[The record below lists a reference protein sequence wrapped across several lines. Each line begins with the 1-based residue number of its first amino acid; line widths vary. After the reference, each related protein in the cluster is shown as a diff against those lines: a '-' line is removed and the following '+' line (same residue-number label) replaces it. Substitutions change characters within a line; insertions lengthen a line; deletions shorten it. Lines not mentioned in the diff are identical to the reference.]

1 MRSHCFRLSQHFLLS
16 AKARTLSL
24 VKIARMSD
32 DEARAT
38 FRAVRFAE
46 SGGRPTCPH
55 CHSDAVLE
63 FRTRPLFKCKVCERQ
78 FTITSGTIFASR
90 KLSFR
95 DILAAIALFVNGASG
110 VSALR
115 LGRELDCSYKTAFVL
130 LHKLREAMSSMRV
143 SRPLTGIVEIDGV
156 WVGGH
161 YKQANIKAERKDG
174 RTKNPKRLSVVT
186 MRERRPGGRT
196 VSVVVRQETQAFEA
210 ILRYVDR
217 SAKIRTDEGSA
228 WTALHL
234 YFDEHKAINHSVRYA
249 EPGGVHTNW
258 AESYNSRVRRA
269 ERGVHHRIWGRYL
282 LAYAEEMGW
291 REDFRRVDNGRQFSQ
306 VLMAAAKLPV
316 SRAWSGYWQ
325 RHLAAA

>member
-1 MRSHCFRLSQHFLLS
+1 MRSHRIRLSQHFLLS

-24 VKIARMSD
+24 VQIARMSD

-55 CHSDAVLE
+55 CRSDAVLE
-63 FRTRPLFKCKVCERQ
+63 FKSRPLFKCKVCERQ

-95 DILAAIALFVNGASG
+95 DILTAIALFVNGASG

-115 LGRELDCSYKTAFVL
+115 LGRELNCSYKTAFVL
-130 LHKLREAMSSMRV
+130 LHKLREAMSSMRA
-143 SRPLTGIVEIDGV
+143 SRPLTGTVEIDGV

-161 YKQANIKAERKDG
+161 YKKANVKAERKD
-174 RTKNPKRLSVVT
+174 RRIAHPKRLSVVT

-196 VSVVVRQETQAFEA
+196 VSVVVRQETEAFEA
-210 ILRYVDR
+210 ILQYVDP
-217 SAKIRTDEGSA
+217 SASVRTDEGSA
-228 WTALHL
+228 WAALHM
-234 YFDEHKAINHSVRYA
+234 YFDDHKTINHSVRYS
-249 EPGGVHTNW
+249 EPGGIHTNW

-306 VLMAAAKLPV
+306 VLVAAAKLPV
-316 SRAWSGYWQ
+316 SRAWAGYWQ